1 MDKISIVKKR
11 RRYRIIKLRR
21 FEMKDS
27 LEYLT
32 NHEDSARDKAVSAN
46 LDGQKY
52 PFIMSMA

>member
-1 MDKISIVKKR
+1 
-11 RRYRIIKLRR
+11 
-21 FEMKDS
+21 MKDS

-46 LDGQKY
+46 LDGQKH

>member
-11 RRYRIIKLRR
+11 HSNKIGRLHK

-32 NHEDSARDKAVSAN
+32 NHEDSVNDKPVTVN
-46 LDGQKY
+46 LNGQKY
-52 PFIMSMA
+52 TFMTFTV